1 MRQQIFKGKCCLLIN
16 LKSIRNLLEGM
27 TKNRPIKPNK
37 RNPGPASS
45 APSFSNGKTPPARPK
60 VNHHQD
66 GSHGH
71 DSDYDNNDDDDD
83 GDEDLKAIFNFIK
96 HKLPTISSL
105 SADSKR
111 LILKDFKRVK
121 ASTNSQVEVA
131 ILIFMFYVII

>member
-1 MRQQIFKGKCCLLIN
+1 MIVI
-16 LKSIRNLLEGM
+16 
-27 TKNRPIKPNK
+27 
-37 RNPGPASS
+37 
-45 APSFSNGKTPPARPK
+45 
-60 VNHHQD
+60 
-66 GSHGH
+66 
-71 DSDYDNNDDDDD
+71 DYNDDDDD

-131 ILIFMFYVII
+131 ILISMFYVII